1 MGNLDDITVAENLR
15 QDKSA
20 PSSPTK
26 SQQQQ
31 QVTTANTNTV
41 DNSFDQSTSN
51 VEFSLS
57 QFEMKKTVGK
67 GAFGHVSTVYII
79 YNTCIVLYGEL
90 PAYIPLYTLILYRII
105 IYVYINHIYTIP
117 YYTHIHSHMHPSIH
131 IYRLRS
137 ASINQHLNCTL

>member
-1 MGNLDDITVAENLR
+1 MMGNLDDITVAENLR

-31 QVTTANTNTV
+31 ATTANTNIS

-79 YNTCIVLYGEL
+79 Y
-90 PAYIPLYTLILYRII
+90 I
-105 IYVYINHIYTIP
+105 IYVLYYMVNYMHIYPRISYSHCIHDYYICIYQSYIYIYTIP
-117 YYTHIHSHMHPSIH
+117 YYTHIH
-131 IYRLRS
+131 
-137 ASINQHLNCTL
+137 

>member
-31 QVTTANTNTV
+31 QQATTANNNV
-41 DNSFDQSTSN
+41 NENSFDQSTSN

-67 GAFGHVSTVYII
+67 GAFGHVRYIKVVYTREYI
-79 YNTCIVLYGEL
+79 YYMSLVYAYRIYLCACILL
-90 PAYIPLYTLILYRII
+90 YIPL
-105 IYVYINHIYTIP
+105 
-117 YYTHIHSHMHPSIH
+117 
-131 IYRLRS
+131 
-137 ASINQHLNCTL
+137 